1 MRGAEKGL
9 RALGDTLR
17 TGVDV
22 IASVVQAMGGDR
34 RERAVTPPAPD
45 YGARAMV
52 FGDRPGPGHF
62 GTLSECEAI
71 WRATAN
77 AWLWVDVE
85 GDPASAGATLAELGI
100 SALALHSAVQ
110 PRLPPKFERFGSTAL
125 LLYRELDLSGEP
137 LATRP
142 LVVFVEQRV
151 VATAHVAG
159 SAAVDDLRRR
169 LRDGHVAPST
179 PAELA
184 VAIGR
189 SAVARLVDAVGDVEG
204 ELEELEDRVFAEP
217 DESLLSAL
225 AMWKSRLRLAAR
237 AGRIYE
243 RIASRTA
250 EELIAPDSAAAQAAV
265 GALVEQAERLNS
277 TAEMLA
283 HTAGDLTDGYLAM
296 SAHRLNRVMQI
307 LTVITVIFVPLTF
320 LAGIYGM
327 NFAHMPELATRYGY
341 FVVMGVMAVAAALQ
355 LAYFRRKKW
364 V

>member
-1 MRGAEKGL
+1 MRRADRGL

-22 IASVVQAMGGDR
+22 VASIVQAMGSDR
-34 RERAVTPPAPD
+34 RKRTPPPVPAFTASAVAF
-45 YGARAMV
+45 GAETGRGR
-52 FGDRPGPGHF
+52 FGSV
-62 GTLSECEAI
+62 SECSAV
-71 WRATAN
+71 WQASGD

-85 GDPASAGATLAELGI
+85 GDAAAAGGLLEDLGI
-100 SALALHSAVQ
+100 SALAVQSALQ
-110 PRLPPKFERFGSTAL
+110 PRLPPKFERFGNTAL
-125 LLYRELDLSGEP
+125 ILYRELDPAGEP
-137 LATRP
+137 LAMRP
-142 LVVFVEQRV
+142 LLVFVGEGV
-151 VATAHVAG
+151 VVTVHPPGSTAA
-159 SAAVDDLRRR
+159 DDLRTR
-169 LRDGHVAPST
+169 LRDGHFGRHPTA
-179 PAELA
+179 ADLA

-189 SAVARLVDAVGDVEG
+189 LAVARLVDAVGDTDG

-217 DESLLSAL
+217 DESLLSTL
-225 AMWKSRLRLAAR
+225 AAWKSRLRLAAR
-237 AGRIYE
+237 AGRVYE
-243 RIASRTA
+243 RIAERAA
-250 EELIAPDSAAAQAAV
+250 EELIGPDNAAGQEAVQALA
-265 GALVEQAERLNS
+265 EQAERLHS